1 MSETGRPGR
10 YTRSTSGLIG
20 AMLILFVAVIGFVV
34 FRGLFRTETEYI
46 PPDTDY
52 VEVVRAVQDEGGE
65 LVYPEQLPEGWVV
78 NNLDYEP
85 GLPPTFSLALLT
97 DDEDFAGVIDTGA
110 EVDDLVTS
118 FVDQAAVEGDPL
130 VLEAAEVTTEWRTF
144 TDDGGDTAYV
154 AEIDLAPV
162 AGDDATG
169 TDAAAADAISED
181 VTRTVMVYGSADPEV
196 LQDLLASLT
205 TAPLR

>member
-162 AGDDATG
+162 AGDDAT
-169 TDAAAADAISED
+169 AADAIGED